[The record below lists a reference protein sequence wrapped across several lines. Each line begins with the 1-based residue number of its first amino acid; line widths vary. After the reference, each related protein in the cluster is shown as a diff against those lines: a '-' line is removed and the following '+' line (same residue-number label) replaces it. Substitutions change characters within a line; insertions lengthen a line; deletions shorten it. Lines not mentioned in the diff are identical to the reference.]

1 MFGDKSGELRLVAA
15 AIHCFSKVSE
25 LLDEGSFVFFDS
37 LVVGN
42 ALPAVLL
49 LVQID
54 KEERIGKLRLI
65 VDRIALGQP
74 LL

>member
-1 MFGDKSGELRLVAA
+1 MLGDKSGELRLVAA

-25 LLDEGSFVFFDS
+25 LLEEACFVLFDG

-42 ALPAVLL
+42 ALSAVLL
-49 LVQID
+49 LVQVD
-54 KEERIGKLRLI
+54 KEKRVGKLRLI
-65 VDRIALGQP
+65 VDRIALGLS